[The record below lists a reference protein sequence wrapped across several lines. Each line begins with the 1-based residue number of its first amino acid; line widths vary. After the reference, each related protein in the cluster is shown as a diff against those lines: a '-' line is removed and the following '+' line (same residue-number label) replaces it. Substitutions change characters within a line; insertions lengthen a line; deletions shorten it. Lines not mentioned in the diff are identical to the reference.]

1 MDEERVLELIADDSK
16 RIIRDLGT
24 EVFGNSKEDLIK
36 FIDLL
41 EKPITNEEIKGL
53 KGKIWKSIKRI
64 DTRSSEMWDLN
75 AEWENEN

>member
-41 EKPITNEEIKGL
+41 EKPITNEEIEEL
-53 KGKIWKSIKRI
+53 KGKIWASIKRI